1 MASTELTDLLKRSL
15 QVGAREVRLTPGR
28 RTVVSLPQGDSE
40 VRGDAWTPERIDQL
54 VSSVI
59 TPAAR
64 RTLGSG
70 FAEWDFTLE
79 GRGTVRARVE
89 VKSGA
94 SHAVFSLDRANVA
107 GGPVDRPP
115 PPPPV
120 REERPA
126 PIARDESFGG
136 FQDRSF
142 SPEPASIPVAAEPHI
157 PVASQPRMPAA
168 PEPRIAV
175 SNGPP
180 ARASFEAAQGPA
192 GHIDRLLLLM
202 LERKASD
209 LHVTTAAVPLLRVDG
224 EMAPIAGEA
233 EFTNESMQA
242 MLMPIV
248 PPRNREEFA
257 NTHDSDFAY
266 ELPGR
271 ARFRVN
277 VFQDLRGMGA
287 VFRVIPSK
295 ILTVDDLGLP
305 KDLLTLCHLPKG
317 LVLVTGPTGS
327 GKSTTLA
334 ALIDYIN
341 RTRSAHVI
349 TIEDPVEFV
358 HPNKK
363 CLINQRQVGEH
374 TDSFKRALRAALRED
389 PDIVL
394 LGEMRDLETVSI
406 AIETAETGHLVFGTL
421 HTSSAPSTIDR
432 IIDQYP
438 PEQQNQ
444 IRVML
449 STSLKGVISQMLCK
463 KIGGGRVAALEVMFA
478 VPAIANLI
486 RESKIF
492 QIPSIMQT
500 GKKLGMQLMNEALL
514 KHVKD
519 GNVTAEEALSKSYDR
534 STLTM
539 LLQQNNIQVPAL
551 G

>member
-1 MASTELTDLLKRSL
+1 
-15 QVGAREVRLTPGR
+15 
-28 RTVVSLPQGDSE
+28 
-40 VRGDAWTPERIDQL
+40 
-54 VSSVI
+54 
-59 TPAAR
+59 
-64 RTLGSG
+64 
-70 FAEWDFTLE
+70 
-79 GRGTVRARVE
+79 
-89 VKSGA
+89 
-94 SHAVFSLDRANVA
+94 VFSLDRANV
-107 GGPVDRPP
+107 GG
-115 PPPPV
+115 

-126 PIARDESFGG
+126 APAAPPPPREERANIPLARDESFGG
-136 FQDRSF
+136 FQERAF
-142 SPEPASIPVAAEPHI
+142 APEPASIPVPRIPSAAEMRI
-157 PVASQPRMPAA
+157 PNAA
-168 PEPRIAV
+168 EMRIPSAAM
-175 SNGPP
+175 SGGPP
-180 ARASFEAAQGPA
+180 PRPSFEALAQGPTT
-192 GHIDRLLLLM
+192 HIDRLLLLM

-209 LHVTTAAVPLLRVDG
+209 LHVSSASVPLLRVDG

-233 EFTNESMQA
+233 EFTPESMQA

-248 PPRNREEFA
+248 PPRNQEEFA

-277 VFQDLRGMGA
+277 IFQDLRGPGA

-432 IIDQYP
+432 IIDQFP

-463 KIGGGRVAALEVMFA
+463 KIGGGRVAALEIMFA

-519 GNVTAEEALSKSYDR
+519 GLITAEEALSKSTDR
-534 STLTM
+534 AVLTTLLT
-539 LLQQNNIQVPAL
+539 QANVQVPAL